1 MKSNLKTATQ
11 RIGLVLLLAL
21 PLETRAEALKA
32 KPAPAPIL
40 PAPISPAPKPP
51 AAEPQA
57 KPPESLT
64 YGRFGQVAIYRST
77 PHPKNVVLFLS
88 GDGGWNLGVVDM
100 ARSLA
105 SMYSLVVGINAP

>member
-1 MKSNLKTATQ
+1 MKSNLKTAAQ
-11 RIGLVLLLAL
+11 RLGLVLLLAL
-21 PLETRAEALKA
+21 PLETQAAALKA
-32 KPAPAPIL
+32 KPAPAPR
-40 PAPISPAPKPP
+40 PP

-105 SMYSLVVGINAP
+105 SMDSLVVGINAP